1 MSVARPL
8 TGPEVKTCLL
18 ASMRQAAVEA
28 GLTPD
33 SFARTLS
40 LWLDSHSILA
50 RENLTYPHVRWDIE
64 VTVETPRKQFGSRES
79 LEPWLSAHVEVELGN
94 NQLLTQR
101 FGHSA
106 PLTLDCDTTIG
117 KRWQEETRY
126 PDRIRERW
134 LGNPVEAPEASPEPQ
149 VGEPEAPPVRNFVT
163 IQDLPDEDLLG
174 TPPVVPTEAMAPAP
188 APEEP
193 APSALVTPP
202 QRRGRKSKA

>member
-18 ASMRQAAVEA
+18 AAMRQAAVEA

-33 SFARTLS
+33 SFARTLGQ
-40 LWLDSHSILA
+40 WLDSHSILA
-50 RENLTYPHVRWDIE
+50 RENLTYPHVRWEIE
-64 VTVETPRKQFGSRES
+64 VTVETPRKKFGSRET
-79 LEPWLSAHVEVELGN
+79 LDPWLSAHVEVELGN

-101 FGHSA
+101 FGGSA
-106 PLTLDCDTTIG
+106 PLTIDCDTTIG
-117 KRWQEETRY
+117 KKWQEETRY

-134 LGNPVEAPEASPEPQ
+134 LGTPSEPLGEPPAPPEPIEAPVEA
-149 VGEPEAPPVRNFVT
+149 PVRNFVT

-174 TPPVVPTEAMAPAP
+174 TPPVVPTEAPAPAP

-193 APSALVTPP
+193 APSAL